1 MYLTLI
7 LFNTFATAVYLVLS
21 SKAMKERGLGPNATI
36 AVVHLAAAAILALL
50 GLFSHGSLLPLAS
63 LLALVWLGVT
73 SGLKLL
79 SKELTF
85 FAYSR
90 TDVANVTVFSA
101 FIPIFGMLCGWIML
115 GESVTRLELVGTLII
130 CISVYMLFLKWEP
143 GATGLT
149 RFLSP
154 LVSIRSLP
162 IFCGFLSTVPIAL
175 SSVYMKRSAQV
186 MGSLHFAFYST
197 LLIGLSAAFV
207 EAMTARGKETDFKWI
222 KGSVKE
228 LVLIGAVFAS
238 AQYSYVILITM
249 ERIAHTIAF
258 QPLGIV
264 FQMVLAYFVVKEREH
279 PFKRL
284 ICGGGIV
291 LGSIL
296 LELGRY

>member
-7 LFNTFATAVYLVLS
+7 LFNSFATAVYLVLS
-21 SKAMKERGLGPNATI
+21 SKVMKKSGLSPNATI
-36 AVVHLAAAAILALL
+36 AVVHLTAAAILALP
-50 GLFSHGSLLPLAS
+50 GLFSRGSFLPIAS
-63 LLALVWLGVT
+63 ILALVWLGVT

-79 SKELTF
+79 SKELAF

-101 FIPIFGMLCGWIML
+101 FIPILGILFGWIML
-115 GESVTRLELVGTLII
+115 KENVTRLELVGTFII
-130 CISVYMLFLKWEP
+130 CISVYLLFLRREP

-175 SSVYMKRSAQV
+175 SSVYMKKSAQV
-186 MGSLHFAFYST
+186 IGSLHFAFYST
-197 LLIGLSAAFV
+197 FLIGLSAASV
-207 EAMTARGKETDFKWI
+207 EVMTAKGRGTDFKWM

-284 ICGGGIV
+284 ICGIGIV